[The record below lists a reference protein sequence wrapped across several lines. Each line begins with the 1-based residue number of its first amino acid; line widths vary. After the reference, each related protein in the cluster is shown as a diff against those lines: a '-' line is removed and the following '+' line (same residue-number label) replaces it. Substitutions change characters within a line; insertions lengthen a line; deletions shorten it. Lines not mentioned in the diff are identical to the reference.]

1 MAGRYDTTLEIG
13 DDWQRAI
20 DVVDAD
26 GNAVDL
32 TGYVARWQF
41 RERLQDGGAVVA
53 ELSSEGGEIVVAGS
67 TITASLRRATTAE
80 YTPGIYAHTLEVGS
94 AAGVWTTYLAGR
106 IVFQRERM
114 G

>member
-1 MAGRYDTTLEIG
+1 MAGRYDTTLRIG

-20 DVVDAD
+20 DVADAD

-32 TGYVARWQF
+32 TGYAARWQF
-41 RERLQDGGAVVA
+41 VERLQDGGEVVA
-53 ELSSEGGEIVVAGS
+53 ELSSETGEIAIVGS

-80 YTPGIYAHTLEVGS
+80 YTPGIYGHALEVGS

-106 IVFQRERM
+106 IVFER